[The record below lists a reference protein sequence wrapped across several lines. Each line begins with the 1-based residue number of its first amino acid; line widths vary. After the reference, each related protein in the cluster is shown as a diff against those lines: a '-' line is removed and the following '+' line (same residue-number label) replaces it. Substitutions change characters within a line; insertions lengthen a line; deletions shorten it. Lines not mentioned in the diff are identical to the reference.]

1 MMMVTLSLPLTAP
14 LSSAANATAPPG
26 STTNL
31 KSCHALA
38 MASSTASSR
47 TATPPLTCWR
57 LMGKVMDWLKNNRL
71 VAVTVA
77 LSAVAGRIVAVLMG
91 R

>member
-1 MMMVTLSLPLTAP
+1 MMMVVLSLPATAP
-14 LSSAANATAPPG
+14 LSSAASATAPPG

-38 MASSTASSR
+38 MASSTASSL
-47 TATPPLTCWR
+47 TTTPPITCWR
-57 LMGKVMDWLKNNRL
+57 LMGKVMDWLKNNRI

-77 LSAVAGRIVAVLMG
+77 LLAVTGGIVAVLMG
-91 R
+91 W